1 MRDSVLESGDFVRGR
16 GFFGGGGGTV
26 GFGGAW
32 TRVFVSLF
40 VFIGEAEELRRLR
53 LLLGLGGG
61 SGLGRKS
68 GGGGAAVVA
77 VIRFGVAAT
86 AAEVAGFGGGHER
99 GFR

>member
-32 TRVFVSLF
+32 TRVFVGF
-40 VFIGEAEELRRLR
+40 VFVIGEAEELGGLG

-61 SGLGRKS
+61 RGLGRE
-68 GGGGAAVVA
+68 GG
-77 VIRFGVAAT
+77 
-86 AAEVAGFGGGHER
+86 
-99 GFR
+99 